1 MKQLALFVV
10 LVIGMIATA
19 QFVRPPQAVNLVI
32 KGTSNLHDWETKAT
46 QVNISGKFDIANGS
60 FKGAEG
66 LIVSVPVKSIKSEK
80 GRTMDG
86 KTYDALL
93 ADAHPNIVFTAT
105 SVAISGNSITA
116 SGNLKIAGKTQPAAL
131 KANWK
136 SVSGGIQI
144 SGSYALKMTDF
155 GISPPTALMGTMKT
169 GDAVVL
175 EYSFLLN

>member
-1 MKQLALFVV
+1 MKQITLLVV

-19 QFVRPPQAVNLVI
+19 QFIRPPQAVNLVI
-32 KGTSNLHDWETKAT
+32 RGTSNLHDWESKAT
-46 QVNISGKFDIANGS
+46 QVNVSGKFDVANGS
-60 FKGAEG
+60 FRGVEG
-66 LIVSVPVKSIKSEK
+66 LVVQVPVKSIKSEK
-80 GRTMDG
+80 GKTMDG

-105 SVAISGNSITA
+105 SVAVSGNGITA
-116 SGNLKIAGKTQPAAL
+116 LGNLRIAGKTQPATL
-131 KANWK
+131 KADWK

-155 GISPPTALMGTMKT
+155 GISPPTALLGVMKT
-169 GDAVVL
+169 GDGITL